1 MLTCFSGLGGIRCC
15 KNSRQKCTVSALCV
29 KSPQG
34 VSVKIEGA
42 KVTQKKII
50 EGMVLNGKMK
60 IFFNAPSERQ
70 LAFLYTQVLSPFL
83 LVDFGIRPIHGG
95 HFAVTHSQAVQ
106 ALFGEQ
112 FP

>member
-1 MLTCFSGLGGIRCC
+1 MLTCFSGLEGIRCC

-83 LVDFGIRPIHGG
+83 LIDFGIFTTDGG
-95 HFAVTHSQAVQ
+95 HFAIANIHV
-106 ALFGEQ
+106 ALNHIGEQ